1 MTLYNPPTKPLER
14 LGYILLLLAI
24 FVLGTGA
31 LLKGWYEF
39 YLLEARGVMVE
50 GVIVDRDTTA
60 KGDKQITYRFDA
72 PGPGGEPQTYQNTRF
87 VARGFF
93 TLPGEPISIV
103 YLPTRPELS
112 NIVGNRFL
120 LIGDRVLATI
130 ILGAVEAFVGVLLAL
145 HIVDALK
152 PRVRRT

>member
-1 MTLYNPPTKPLER
+1 MTLYNPPYKPLER

-39 YLLEARGVMVE
+39 YLLQTQGVITE
-50 GVIVDRDTTA
+50 GVIVDRDATA

-72 PGPGGEPQTYQNTRF
+72 PGPDGELQPYQHTRF

-93 TLPGEPISIV
+93 TLPGEPISVV
-103 YLPTRPELS
+103 YLPMHPETS
-112 NIVGNRFL
+112 NLVGNRFL

-145 HIVDALK
+145 HIVDTLK
-152 PRVRRT
+152 TRRR